1 MAMKSNKMQW
11 FIDMYNNGT
20 LKNMDYLIPAN
31 VCFGT
36 VCMPT
41 GTGKSARVFENVLH
55 AINNRGSKKVMI
67 NISCPILK
75 LTQQMINDLFA
86 ILSEIYK
93 DSHLKF
99 EFYVNSSDSGQKYNT
114 YMQDFNIDINSFSR
128 INDFFNNSS
137 DVAIIASC
145 HKSLSKY
152 VNVIKNK
159 NTDKIDIISYLDE
172 AHLIDCDDKNVKPED
187 DDITQID
194 LNALCANSDN
204 VYAFSA
210 TPRESGVRLINSYN
224 LCNPDNLLVNLTPTN
239 AIAANMIVSPYMK
252 YIKVSNEH
260 ISINILKAI
269 MKDAKRQQPTMPYHK
284 ILVTLTS
291 ANEVKSMRLALEK
304 AGYKVFST
312 CSRFGFGTD
321 ENANIEAEYKDVTEF
336 IDAVDNYDGDC
347 FVLHIRQLIQGID
360 IKSLTDC
367 VIYSES
373 NGSTEHY
380 IHDIQTI
387 GRVLRCLPGE
397 RGLNIEDR
405 KKKFGMV
412 YYLTPIGTTKPE
424 EDIQNFLVR
433 YYGINNIKFDTVT
446 RSITPNTTDND
457 IFDTFGT
464 VKPING
470 TDIIQVNE
478 LLINAEKFIK
488 EKVLPTKAFY
498 DMTGMKLN
506 VKLECEEFLAKYDTF
521 GTTVNSVQF
530 LNNTEMLN
538 EVSKLFKKYSLF

>member
-1 MAMKSNKMQW
+1 
-11 FIDMYNNGT
+11 
-20 LKNMDYLIPAN
+20 
-31 VCFGT
+31 
-36 VCMPT
+36 
-41 GTGKSARVFENVLH
+41 
-55 AINNRGSKKVMI
+55 
-67 NISCPILK
+67 
-75 LTQQMINDLFA
+75 
-86 ILSEIYK
+86 
-93 DSHLKF
+93 
-99 EFYVNSSDSGQKYNT
+99 
-114 YMQDFNIDINSFSR
+114 
-128 INDFFNNSS
+128 
-137 DVAIIASC
+137 
-145 HKSLSKY
+145 
-152 VNVIKNK
+152 
-159 NTDKIDIISYLDE
+159 
-172 AHLIDCDDKNVKPED
+172 
-187 DDITQID
+187 
-194 LNALCANSDN
+194 
-204 VYAFSA
+204 
-210 TPRESGVRLINSYN
+210 
-224 LCNPDNLLVNLTPTN
+224 
-239 AIAANMIVSPYMK
+239 
-252 YIKVSNEH
+252 
-260 ISINILKAI
+260 

-291 ANEVKSMRLALEK
+291 ADEVKSMRLALEK

-498 DMTGMKLN
+498 DMTGNKLN
-506 VKLECEEFLAKYDTF
+506 VKLECEKFLAKYDTF

-538 EVSKLFKKYSLF
+538 EISKLFKEYNLF